1 MIEQKNGDSMNNI
14 EEDLEKLSKRVER
27 LEKKI
32 DLIIEHFQIQITP
45 KEETSKPAEF
55 ITGIAEF
62 DM

>member
-1 MIEQKNGDSMNNI
+1 MMNL
-14 EEDLEKLSKRVER
+14 EEDLGKLSKKVVR

-32 DLIIEHFQIQITP
+32 DLIIEHFQIQIKP